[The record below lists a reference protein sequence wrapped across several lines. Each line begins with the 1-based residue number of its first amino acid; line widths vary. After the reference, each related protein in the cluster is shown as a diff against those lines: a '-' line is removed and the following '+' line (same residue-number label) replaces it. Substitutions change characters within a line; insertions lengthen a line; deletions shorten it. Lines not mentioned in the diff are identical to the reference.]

1 MLSTSLEKKSYLLT
15 FRLLVLVIPSMLV
28 KLSTKHGVKKGVSL
42 IFEEVGKLEK
52 VFGIWHF
59 NVLSTIAC
67 ISNGQA
73 KSPVPGWQFCAMV
86 KCLTVEPKYIFGPD
100 VTWG

>member
-1 MLSTSLEKKSYLLT
+1 
-15 FRLLVLVIPSMLV
+15 MLV

-52 VFGIWHF
+52 VLRIWHF
-59 NVLSTIAC
+59 SVLSTNAC

-73 KSPVPGWQFCAMV
+73 KSPVPG
-86 KCLTVEPKYIFGPD
+86 
-100 VTWG
+100 

>member
-15 FRLLVLVIPSMLV
+15 FRLLILVIPSMLV

-52 VFGIWHF
+52 VLGIWHF
-59 NVLSTIAC
+59 NVLSTNAC

-73 KSPVPGWQFCAMV
+73 KPPVPGWQFCEMV
-86 KCLTVEPKYIFGPD
+86 KCLTVEPKYISGPD
-100 VTWG
+100 VTRG